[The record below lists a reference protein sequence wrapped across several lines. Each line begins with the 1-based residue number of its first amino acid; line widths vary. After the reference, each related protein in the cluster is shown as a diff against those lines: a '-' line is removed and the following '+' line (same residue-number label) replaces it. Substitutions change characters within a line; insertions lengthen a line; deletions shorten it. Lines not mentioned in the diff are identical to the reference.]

1 LDNLSTNQQW
11 TLESYKLYS
20 SMASIPELKKIV
32 ELRPCTIV
40 TTGDIEGNMIYESKL
55 RWLQENNIPG
65 FRRSTDLF
73 NEYGLNTQH
82 SGGLTEAYEYTAPV
96 INVDLAMGFL
106 LDLVKSKGAAL
117 RTETI
122 FGDLLDQESEL
133 LKTYKADAIVNA
145 MGIGASEAAADPNVY
160 GLHGAL
166 LRLVNDGT
174 DFPVVEN
181 AIIVSSVKAGASGGE
196 GAFILPRQDKIL
208 ALGTISQSKGEAAD
222 LTVDSP
228 EVKEMRARCEDLLPC
243 LKNGRLDTNYPILH
257 GTRPQRKGGVRVQ
270 HESRRANSRIVHSYG
285 HGGAGW
291 SLAVGS
297 AKETIRLVSE
307 VLSQIPMKV
316 TIENTII
323 EKVDIANKQSSTLVQ
338 GTF

>member
-1 LDNLSTNQQW
+1 
-11 TLESYKLYS
+11 
-20 SMASIPELKKIV
+20 MASIPELKKIV

-40 TTGDIEGNMIYESKL
+40 TTGDIEGNMIFESKL

-73 NEYGLNTQH
+73 DEYGLNTEH
-82 SGGLTEAYEYTAPV
+82 SEGLREAYEYTAPV

-106 LDLVKSKGAAL
+106 LDLVKSKGAVL
-117 RTETI
+117 RTGTI
-122 FGDLLDQESEL
+122 LGDLLDQESEL
-133 LKTYKADAIVNA
+133 LKTYNADAIINA
-145 MGIGASEAAADPNVY
+145 MGLGAREAAADPNVY

-174 DFPVVEN
+174 DFPVVKN
-181 AIIVSSVKAGASGGE
+181 AMIVSSVKAGASGGD
-196 GAFILPRQDKIL
+196 GAFILPRQDNIL
-208 ALGTISQSKGEAAD
+208 VLGTISQSKGEAAD
-222 LTVDSP
+222 LTVDST

-243 LKNGRLDTNYPILH
+243 LKNARLDNNYPILQ

-270 HESRRANSRIVHSYG
+270 HESRRADSRMVHSYG

-291 SLAVGS
+291 SLAIGS
-297 AKETIRLVSE
+297 AQEAIRLVSE
-307 VLSQIPMKV
+307 VLSRIPIKASL
-316 TIENTII
+316 ENTIT
-323 EKVDIANKQSSTLVQ
+323 EKMDNVNQQSSVLVE